1 MKRAWLVL
9 LAMSSALTGWATLAS
24 AQGPGVP
31 RDRASW
37 TRGVIHYGK
46 WVTAGATVGLTVL
59 GAKEHRRSAREW
71 DQLIAICRA
80 NNADCTTGP
89 DGRYVDASAELRY
102 QLALY
107 YDRRANRRLL
117 GGQLSLLATAAMF
130 IADLRHGKDGPEN
143 IPFAPLT
150 VSTDPSGG
158 GARVGV
164 RLPF

>member
-1 MKRAWLVL
+1 M
-9 LAMSSALTGWATLAS
+9 AS

-59 GAKEHRRSAREW
+59 GANEHRRSARAW
-71 DQLIAICRA
+71 DRLLAICQA
-80 NNADCTTGP
+80 NSADCMTGS
-89 DGRYVDASAELRY
+89 DGRYVNATAEYHY

-130 IADLRHGKDGPEN
+130 IADLRHEKNGPEN
-143 IPFAPLT
+143 IPFAPLEVT
-150 VSTDPSGG
+150 ASPAGD
-158 GARVGV
+158 GARVGL
-164 RLPF
+164 RFTF